1 MFPKEKQICERKY
14 KKQIIW
20 IGLRKY
26 PLEHLQ
32 DKDLSDN
39 RRWREVFKDRR
50 EHLCK
55 RKELISH
62 RKLKAGQSDL
72 AMGRKREI
80 AEAKAGMYHLGLW
93 TNACK
98 IHLYA
103 KYNARLSTVFH
114 QGSDMILTTVWSHI
128 LQLKCGR

>member
-1 MFPKEKQICERKY
+1 MFPNEKQICERKY

-26 PLEHLQ
+26 LLGHLQ

-39 RRWREVFKDRR
+39 RRWREVFKDRGER
-50 EHLCK
+50 LCK

-80 AEAKAGMYHLGLW
+80 AEARQGRTTQDFGQMLV
-93 TNACK
+93 
-98 IHLYA
+98 
-103 KYNARLSTVFH
+103 KYTCMPNTMGGCQQFFIKVV
-114 QGSDMILTTVWSHI
+114 T
-128 LQLKCGR
+128 